1 MFVIEYLGAIVTR
14 FGSFA
19 TEEDGLKWLEKHQPN
34 APKRAYR
41 IIEIP
46 LNSELS
52 LTVKASNRRNAPAV
66 KYVRAG
72 SETLEVKKRLS
83 TLAPPS

>member
-1 MFVIEYLGAIVTR
+1 MFVIEYLGAIITR

-19 TEEDGLKWLEKHQPN
+19 TEEDAEKWLEEHQSN
-34 APKRAYR
+34 APTRAYR

-46 LNSELS
+46 LNFELS
-52 LTVKASNRRNAPAV
+52 LTVKANNRHNAPAV

-72 SETLEVKKRLS
+72 SETLEVKK
-83 TLAPPS
+83 